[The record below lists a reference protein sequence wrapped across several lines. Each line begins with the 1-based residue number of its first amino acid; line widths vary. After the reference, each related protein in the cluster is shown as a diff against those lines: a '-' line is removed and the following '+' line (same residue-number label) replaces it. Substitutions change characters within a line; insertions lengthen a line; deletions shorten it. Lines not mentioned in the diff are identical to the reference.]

1 MSREFTS
8 VLAGDMRAFIEFK
21 HAAGVAF
28 VGGQYL
34 LGRLDAY
41 LTATGAQGLTKDAVE
56 GFIADYDGDRVG
68 ADRSYFSYL
77 RGFAK
82 FMRIRGLEAYELDP
96 VFNRSKEP
104 VNLFVYGVVGRDYPK
119 YVCCFGRDV

>member
-77 RGFAK
+77 RGFAHCEIYPALSAWIQITLNY
-82 FMRIRGLEAYELDP
+82 MRT
-96 VFNRSKEP
+96 
-104 VNLFVYGVVGRDYPK
+104 GV
-119 YVCCFGRDV
+119 